1 MVGGF
6 LNRDFGVLT
15 LLRASLKN
23 AILKIVRNTA
33 VVRNMAVAQN
43 RAGGPKHGDG

>member
-33 VVRNMAVAQN
+33 VLYFRRKGTKPILQASV
-43 RAGGPKHGDG
+43 HEE